1 MLQFTQNDAEF
12 TGLELH
18 GHYEILHR
26 GASHLHLGFSY
37 DRVQAELRDSGD
49 PLPRI
54 PPQRGRLALIYMS
67 EKIDARIEGWWVDEQ
82 DRVAEHEAPT
92 PGYEMLNASF
102 GYRFFAGKTV
112 HELILRGR
120 NLTDE
125 AAYNHV
131 SFIKFAAP
139 LPGRDIALIY
149 RLLL

>member
-1 MLQFTQNDAEF
+1 
-12 TGLELH
+12 
-18 GHYEILHR
+18 
-26 GASHLHLGFSY
+26 
-37 DRVQAELRDSGD
+37 
-49 PLPRI
+49 
-54 PPQRGRLALIYMS
+54 MS

-82 DRVAEHEAPT
+82 DRVAEHETRT
-92 PGYEMLNASF
+92 PGYEMLNASV
-102 GYRFFAGKTV
+102 GYRFFAGRTV

-131 SFIKFAAP
+131 SFLKLEAP